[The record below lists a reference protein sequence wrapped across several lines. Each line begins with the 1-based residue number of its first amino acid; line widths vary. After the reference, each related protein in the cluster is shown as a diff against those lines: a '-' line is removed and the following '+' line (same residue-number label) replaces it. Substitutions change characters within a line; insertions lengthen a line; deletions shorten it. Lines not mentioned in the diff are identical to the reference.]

1 MRKFDFSKTPEQI
14 KQEQEESERWEEE
27 FNARLQT
34 IGSSPETVEP
44 TDLPKEPDGQT
55 LINFINSLSEK
66 QQEEFSEISGYLR
79 SVNEKLDSDNADL
92 AKAYSIIKKQ
102 KNDLKQDNNSLLEQ
116 NIQLTNENNSLQ
128 NDKFELEKLLA
139 TLLSPKSWNGTTLTS
154 VKQELDQIMQEE

>member
-14 KQEQEESERWEEE
+14 KQEQAEIKRWEEE

-34 IGSSPETVEP
+34 IGSNPETVEP
-44 TDLPKEPDGQT
+44 TELPKKPNEQI

-92 AKAYSIIKKQ
+92 AKAYNIIKKQ
-102 KNDLKQDNNSLLEQ
+102 KNDLKQGNNNLLEQ

-139 TLLSPKSWNGTTLTS
+139 TLLSPKSWNDTTLTS
-154 VKQELDQIMQEE
+154 VKQKLKQIMQEA